1 MFLSCLL
8 ALVRCIL
15 RVRDQAQRAANS
27 LQTQELQY
35 KMYIS
40 SGSYVTVFLV
50 LFFCVSHPVVCMYGT
65 VGVVFV
71 SFLLRSSFQYFLVAV
86 NYNVAVNRECIFKD
100 GFSRCSE
107 CFQPRFF
114 RRICEQCIL
123 QVKISAPG
131 ALFFLG
137 TTIPRSSRPQS

>member
-71 SFLLRSSFQYFLVAV
+71 SFLLRSSFQYFLVAI
-86 NYNVAVNRECIFKD
+86 NANVAFNSACNFVD
-100 GFSRCSE
+100 GVSRCSE

-114 RRICEQCIL
+114 DAC
-123 QVKISAPG
+123 VSSA
-131 ALFFLG
+131 FC
-137 TTIPRSSRPQS
+137 R